1 MTELTDKIMDA
12 SWLEKLQGEF
22 EMPYMEKLRAFLV
35 EEKRLGQVVYPPT
48 PLTFNALLQ
57 TPFDQVK
64 VVIMG
69 QDPYHGPGQA
79 HGLSF
84 SVPDGIRP
92 PPSLVNIFKE
102 IHSDLGL
109 PFPKSGCL
117 LSWAKQGVLLL
128 NATLT
133 VRADQPK
140 SHHGQGWERF
150 TDRIVQLLCQRKDP
164 IVFMLWG
171 KSALDKFKHIGG
183 DGTNHMILT
192 SVHPSPLSAYAGFL
206 GCRHFSKANAF
217 LAQTGKEPIN
227 WGI

>member
-1 MTELTDKIMDA
+1 MVQLTDKMMDP
-12 SWLEKLQGEF
+12 SWLEKLQDEF
-22 EMPYMEKLRAFLV
+22 EKPYMQKLRAFLV
-35 EEKRLGQVVYPPT
+35 EEKSLGNVVYPPT
-48 PLTFNALLQ
+48 SLTFNALLQ
-57 TPFDQVK
+57 TPFESVK

-84 SVPDGIRP
+84 SVPEGIRP
-92 PPSLVNIFKE
+92 PPSLGNIFKE

-109 PFPKSGCL
+109 LIPKSGCL

-133 VRADQPK
+133 VRAEQPK
-140 SHHGQGWERF
+140 SHHGQGWEQF
-150 TDRIVQLLCQRKDP
+150 TDRIVQLLCERKDP

-183 DGTNHMILT
+183 GETNHLILT

-206 GCRHFSKANAF
+206 GCRHFSKANGF
-217 LAQTGKEPIN
+217 LADSGKEPIN